1 MRLLTLMGAAL
12 AAALAAS
19 SASAQTELKIMAP
32 AAPGGGWDQT
42 ARSMQQALVAEKLVR
57 SVQVTNVAG
66 AGGSVGLAQFV
77 NAAKG
82 DGNQLMVNGFV
93 MVGSLL
99 MNKSP
104 VTLEQITPIARI
116 TQETQVIVVPANSP
130 IKSAKDLAAAVK
142 ADVAKVTFAG
152 GSAGGVDHIMAAL
165 FVGAAGAE
173 AAKVNYIP
181 FSGGGESLAA
191 LLGGKVTAGISGV
204 AEYDG
209 QIKSGKLRAIGVTS
223 AERIPGVDIPTF
235 KEQGIDLVIANWRS
249 VVAPPGITPEQKK
262 TLDRTR
268 HQDGEVDGVERHPQA
283 ERLGRCFPG
292 RRRVREIPQ
301 GRADARQQCAEI
313 RRPCEIVSNG
323 DNPALRSGRRRHRG
337 CAGADGRRDSLGHVA
352 AADHVGLRRR
362 AEDDAD
368 RGRLRACSF
377 CRSPIS

>member
-1 MRLLTLMGAAL
+1 
-12 AAALAAS
+12 
-19 SASAQTELKIMAP
+19 
-32 AAPGGGWDQT
+32 
-42 ARSMQQALVAEKLVR
+42 
-57 SVQVTNVAG
+57 
-66 AGGSVGLAQFV
+66 
-77 NAAKG
+77 
-82 DGNQLMVNGFV
+82 MVNGFV

-165 FVGAAGAE
+165 FVGSAGAE

-235 KEQGIDLVIANWRS
+235 KEQGIDLVITNWRS

-262 TLDRTR
+262 NLTELVTKMVASTAWKDILKQKGWDDAFLSGDAFEKFLKDEQTR
-268 HQDGEVDGVERHPQA
+268 VNNV
-283 ERLGRCFPG
+283 LK
-292 RRRVREIPQ
+292 
-301 GRADARQQCAEI
+301 
-313 RRPCEIVSNG
+313 S
-323 DNPALRSGRRRHRG
+323 
-337 CAGADGRRDSLGHVA
+337 
-352 AADHVGLRRR
+352 VGLVK
-362 AEDDAD
+362 
-368 RGRLRACSF
+368 S
-377 CRSPIS
+377 